1 MTLTRRA
8 LLAGSGAA
16 GLGAA
21 LPLHAQGLTVEGV
34 LRDPDAPVL
43 GNPQGDVTLVEWFD
57 YQCVFCKA
65 MFPDLL
71 ALVAEDGGI
80 RLVLKDWPIFGA
92 ASLRASKIA
101 LGAHGLGMYQPVMAA
116 LMQTVGRL
124 TDARVDRAVSGVV
137 PADKALARYAQNR
150 TTWDALLERNS
161 QQAAG
166 LGFAGTP
173 GIAVETTIYDGALD
187 KAALRDAVAMAR
199 RG

>member
-8 LLAGSGAA
+8 LLVASGAA

-21 LPLHAQGLTVEGV
+21 LPLHAQGLTIEGV
-34 LRDPDAPVL
+34 LRDPNAPVL
-43 GNPQGDVTLVEWFD
+43 GNPDGDVTLVEWFD

-65 MFPDLL
+65 TFPDLL

-92 ASLRASKIA
+92 ASLRASKVA
-101 LGAHGLGMYQPVMAA
+101 LGAHGLGLYDPVMAA

-124 TDARVDRAVSGVV
+124 TDARVDRAVSGIV
-137 PADKALARYAQNR
+137 PADEALARYTQDGDR
-150 TTWDALLERNS
+150 WDALLHRNS

-166 LGFAGTP
+166 FGFAGTP
-173 GIAVETTIYDGALD
+173 GFAVETTLYDGALD
-187 KAALRDAVAMAR
+187 KAALREAVAAAR
-199 RG
+199 GG